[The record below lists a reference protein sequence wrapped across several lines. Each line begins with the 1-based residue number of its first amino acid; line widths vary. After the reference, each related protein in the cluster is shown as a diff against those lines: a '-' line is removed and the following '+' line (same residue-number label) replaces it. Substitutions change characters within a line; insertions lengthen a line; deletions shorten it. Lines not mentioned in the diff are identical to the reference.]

1 MKPAHTPQL
10 RDTQEAFDSVAVDYD
25 GPRGNN
31 VLADFAYSRRHLTL
45 TWVRE
50 KHPHWHERLWR
61 LEQRVS
67 GFPVIRALGD
77 YFLIVMRKR
86 Y

>member
-1 MKPAHTPQL
+1 LVHASFIEPSN
-10 RDTQEAFDSVAVDYD
+10 RI
-25 GPRGNN
+25 PRSNTI
-31 VLADFAYSRRHLTL
+31 ADFAYSRRHLTL

-61 LEQRVS
+61 LDQRVS
-67 GFPVIRALGD
+67 GFPVIRALSD